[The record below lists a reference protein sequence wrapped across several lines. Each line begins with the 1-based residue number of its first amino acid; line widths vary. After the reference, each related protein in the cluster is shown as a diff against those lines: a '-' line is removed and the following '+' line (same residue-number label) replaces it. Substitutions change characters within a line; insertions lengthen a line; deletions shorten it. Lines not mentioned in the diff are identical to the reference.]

1 MHATPPSPSVE
12 SRQPQ
17 ARRGQDISTRGFILL
32 ALGVVFGDIGTS
44 PLYAIREA
52 VRSPENAANPA
63 LVLGVLSLVF
73 WSLLL
78 VVTIK
83 YLVFILRADNHGE
96 GGTFALLALA
106 PRPQAADPTRIPW
119 LAVFVIFGAALLY
132 GDGMITPAISVLSAV
147 EGLSIL
153 APRLG
158 SFVVPLT
165 VLILVGLFWA
175 QRRGTSGIGRVF
187 GPVMAGWFAIL
198 ALLGA
203 WEIAHNPS
211 VLLAI
216 NPLYAVRVFSENG
229 LAAIPVL
236 GGVVLT
242 LTGGEALYADMGHVG
257 RRPIRLGWFFVVFP
271 ALLLNY
277 FGQGA
282 RLLRDPSAL
291 ANPFY
296 ALVPSSLLGPMILFA
311 TVAAVIASQAMISG
325 AFSLT
330 RQAVQLGYF
339 PRVTIV
345 HTSKAAI
352 GQIYVPEINLILAL
366 ASIALVIG
374 FGSSRAL
381 AGAYGIAVIG
391 AMVITTIVYF
401 VVITQTWKWPL
412 WQAIPLV
419 TLFLF
424 LDLTFFAANLL
435 KIPHGGWFPIAVAVV
450 LSLIMATWKSGR
462 RILAAEISGRMLP
475 LPLLLEDVERSR
487 PLRVP
492 GVAVFLASNPNGV
505 PLVLLHHLKHNKM
518 LHETVVLLSVM
529 VEHVPE
535 VPRDRKVEVRE
546 LGQGF
551 YQVLAHYGFME
562 TPNVPKA
569 LEAGLSKQNV
579 RFDLRQVSYF
589 LGRESLRT
597 AGHGKMSRWRKSL
610 FAFIS
615 RNARSADH
623 YFCIPPDRVVEIGV
637 QIDL

>member
-1 MHATPPSPSVE
+1 MVDTPPTSPE
-12 SRQPQ
+12 ERGKPQ
-17 ARRGQDISTRGFILL
+17 TRHTEAISTRGFVLL

-52 VRSPENAANPA
+52 VRTPDYAANPA
-63 LVLGVLSLVF
+63 HVLGVLSLVF

-106 PRPQAADPTRIPW
+106 PRPKSSPTRIPL
-119 LAVFVIFGAALLY
+119 LAAFVIFGAALLY

-147 EGLSIL
+147 EGLSL
-153 APRLG
+153 LTPR
-158 SFVVPLT
+158 FADVVVPLT
-165 VLILVGLFWA
+165 VLILVVLFWA
-175 QRRGTSGIGRVF
+175 QRRGTSGIGRIF
-187 GPVMAGWFAIL
+187 GPVMAAWFAVLAVFGGREIL
-198 ALLGA
+198 R
-203 WEIAHNPS
+203 NPS
-211 VLLAI
+211 VLQAI
-216 NPLYAVRVFSENG
+216 NPVYGFRLFADNG
-229 LAAIPVL
+229 LAAIPAL

-257 RRPIRLGWFFVVFP
+257 RRPIRLGWFCVVFP

-282 RLLRDPSAL
+282 LLLREPSAL
-291 ANPFY
+291 PNPFY
-296 ALVPSSLLGPMILFA
+296 ALVPPSLLAPMILFA

-352 GQIYVPEINLILAL
+352 GQIYVPEINLTLAL

-401 VVITQTWKWPL
+401 VVLTQTWKWPL
-412 WQAIPLV
+412 WRALPLV
-419 TLFLF
+419 TLFLVI
-424 LDLTFFAANLL
+424 DLSFFGANLP
-435 KIPHGGWFPIAVAVV
+435 KIPHGGWFPIAVAAV

-462 RILAAEISGRMLP
+462 RILAAEISDRMLP
-475 LPLLLEDVERSR
+475 LPMLIDDVADSP

-518 LHETVVLLSVM
+518 LHENVVLLSVL
-529 VEHVPE
+529 VEPVPE
-535 VPRDRKVEVRE
+535 VPRSRKVEVRE
-546 LGQGF
+546 LGHGF

-562 TPNVPKA
+562 TPNVPRA
-569 LEAGLSKQNV
+569 LEVALSE
-579 RFDLRQVSYF
+579 RIRGFDLAQVSYF

-597 AGHGKMSRWRKSL
+597 TGRGKMSRWRKSL

-637 QIDL
+637 QIGL